1 MSMRSFVR
9 CTNAWGWVISSLS
22 ERYKLIESD
31 FRRYGQF
38 LGWLD
43 QGFEG
48 KIKITVWALRGVNRS
63 FTYSFWLR
71 LAHMDNILGRVARRI
86 HSKLSRKW
94 AVETPYQCKIGK
106 GFYIGHCYA
115 IVINDKTIIGDFVNI
130 SQFLTIGSNHGTP
143 ATVGSH
149 VYIGPNVCI
158 VEDVKIGNHVKIGAG
173 TVVVN
178 NIPSFSTSVGNPNR
192 VISRPGVKV
201 IEE

>member
-1 MSMRSFVR
+1 MKNVNEKFRKMYK
-9 CTNAWGWVISSLS
+9 WGGVISSLS

-71 LAHMDNILGRVARRI
+71 LAHMDNIIGRGARRI

-94 AVETPYQCKIGK
+94 AVEIPYQCKIGK

-115 IVINDKTIIGDFVNI
+115 IVINDKTIIGDY
-130 SQFLTIGSNHGTP
+130 
-143 ATVGSH
+143 GSH

-173 TVVVN
+173 TVVIN